1 MCGLTGYVSRHPVA
15 RERLGRATGAL
26 RTRGPDGEGIF
37 FSLEDQ
43 VGLGHRRLAIVDTP
57 HGQQPLHNETGTLT
71 TVVNGE
77 LYGAQRIRADL
88 ESKGHVFRTQSDS
101 EIVLHLYEEHGL
113 GFVDHLRGEFAL
125 LLWDEPRRRLVAAR
139 DPFGVKPLVYSQ
151 WKGEL
156 WLASRACALFAA
168 GIPARWDSEAFA
180 HASATQYVPPDRTLF
195 EGIRQLPP
203 GCLLLHEDGETRV
216 ERYWDLPLP
225 EPSED
230 PSLLEEFARKL
241 DECVRLRLPD
251 EHHAA
256 FQLSGGLDSAAVL
269 AFASRASDR
278 PLDAFT
284 VAFDVPALDESD
296 MAQEIAVH
304 CEARLHLVPVTGAL
318 LLDTLPEAVRA
329 SEGLAVNGHLSG
341 KYLLGQAI
349 RAAGFKVVLTGEGA
363 DEVLLGYPH
372 FRKDLDPDAPLL
384 QANAASAGI
393 MLSDSEGLSLH
404 QVERRLGHVP
414 FFMRAKAALGLR
426 LRSVMVDFPP
436 GDPYADSL
444 QGLDL
449 RRPPVERAAWLWNR
463 SALANYILHTLGD
476 GCEMA
481 HSIEGRLPFL
491 DRELADVIARLPL
504 SLKIRDGC
512 EKYVLREAARP
523 LLPPSVIARKK
534 HPFMAPSL
542 GPALVDRLRDEAVSD
557 HPFICRQALLRR
569 LDTLDGLPEQERR
582 EWEPALTW
590 LLTSYYLQRGFNLPA
605 SASAETH
612 YG

>member
-1 MCGLTGYVSRHPVA
+1 MCGLTGYVSRRPVA
-15 RERLGRATGAL
+15 RERLERATGAL
-26 RTRGPDGEGIF
+26 QTRGPDGEGLF
-37 FSLEDQ
+37 FSLEDR

-57 HGQQPLHNETGTLT
+57 YGRQPLHNETGTVT

-77 LYGAQRIRADL
+77 LYGAARICSEL
-88 ESKGHVFRTQSDS
+88 ESRGHVFQTLSDS
-101 EIVLHLYEEHGL
+101 ELVLHLYEERGL
-113 GFVDHLRGEFAL
+113 EFVQHLRGEFAL
-125 LLWDEPRRRLVAAR
+125 LLWDEGRRRLVAAR
-139 DPFGVKPLVYSQ
+139 DPFGVKPLVYIQ
-151 WKGEL
+151 RDGEL

-168 GIPARWDSEAFA
+168 GFPARWDAEAFA

-195 EGIRQLPP
+195 SDVRQLPP
-203 GCLLLHEDGETRV
+203 GCLLIHENHETRLH
-216 ERYWDLPLP
+216 RYWDLPLP
-225 EPSED
+225 EAIQEPNREPSDEAC
-230 PSLLEEFARKL
+230 LAEEFAHKL

-251 EHHAA
+251 EHPAA

-269 AFASRASDR
+269 AFATRASQCS
-278 PLDAFT
+278 LNAFT
-284 VAFDVPALDESD
+284 VSFDVPALDESA
-296 MAQEIAVH
+296 MAREIAER
-304 CEARLHLVPVTGAL
+304 CGAILHLVPVTRPL
-318 LLDTLPEAVRA
+318 LLDTLHEAVRA

-341 KYLLGQAI
+341 KYLLAQAV

-372 FRKDLDPDAPLL
+372 YRKDLDPDAPLL

-393 MLSDSEGLSLH
+393 MLSDSPGLPLSA
-404 QVERRLGHVP
+404 VERRLGHVP
-414 FFMRAKAALGLR
+414 FFMRAKAALGRR
-426 LRSVMVDFPP
+426 LRSVMHEFPP

-449 RRPPVERAAWLWNR
+449 QRSPVERAAWLWNR

-491 DRELADVIARLPL
+491 DRELADLIARLPL
-504 SLKIRDGC
+504 SFKIRDGW

-542 GPALVDRLRDEAVSD
+542 GSGLVERLRDEASTD
-557 HPFICRQALLRR
+557 HPFVRREALLRR
-569 LDTLDGLPEQERR
+569 LDTLDDLPEQEQR

-590 LLTSYYLQRGFNLPA
+590 LLTSYYLQRGFNLSLA
-605 SASAETH
+605 
-612 YG
+612 